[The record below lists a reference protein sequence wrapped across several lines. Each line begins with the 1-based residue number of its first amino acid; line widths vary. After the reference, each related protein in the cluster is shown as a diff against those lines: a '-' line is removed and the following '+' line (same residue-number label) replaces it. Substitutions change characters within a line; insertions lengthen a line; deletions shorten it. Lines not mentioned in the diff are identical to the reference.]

1 MRDSVVTGGGCEG
14 KVRNFRRGVR
24 VESQLV
30 DREVVRGGVDEVIG
44 RWGLPWRREEGGV
57 WGARSLYGG
66 GPERELRTRL
76 SRRRG
81 ARSARILET
90 AG

>member
-1 MRDSVVTGGGCEG
+1 MDGWRDSVVTGGGCEG

-30 DREVVRGGVDEVIG
+30 DREVVRGGVDGVIG
-44 RWGLPWRREEGGV
+44 RWGLPWREEVGV

-76 SRRRG
+76 SRRGEVRG
-81 ARSARILET
+81 AHES
-90 AG
+90 